1 MLRDTKLIDDEI
13 DDGVNYYE
21 QSSRK
26 EPARKYMRA
35 PIIAGEVFILVGLL
49 VIMFVFYQLVFTN
62 IVTARDQ
69 ANEVAS
75 IRNTWSQERS
85 DGEGSSIATGTM
97 GIITSSKLGGEY
109 PLFKGTDQET
119 LAKGPGVYTSSA
131 RFGSKGNVGIAAHR
145 DGWNAPFSNV
155 DTLNTCDDLRIE
167 DRSSIY
173 TYTVISRAGDSGART
188 EQNKSCLGDDL
199 ARSLDSDQYK
209 DLSGQSIVDPSQ
221 GRVVWQVPG
230 KSDSPDD
237 ASLALLTLTSCHP
250 HWSNGQRIIVHA
262 VLTEVKAK
270 YTG

>member
-1 MLRDTKLIDDEI
+1 MLQDVKLIDDDV

-35 PIIAGEVFILVGLL
+35 PVIAGEVFVLVGLL

-62 IVTARDQ
+62 VVAARDQ
-69 ANEVAS
+69 ASEVAG
-75 IRNTWSQERS
+75 IRDTWSQESS
-85 DGEGSSIATGTM
+85 DDEGSPIATGTM

-109 PLFKGTDQET
+109 PLLKGTEQST
-119 LAKGPGVYTSSA
+119 LAKGPGVYEDSA

-155 DTLNTCDDLRIE
+155 DTLNVCDNLRIE

-173 TYTVISRAGDSGART
+173 TYTVISHADDPDART
-188 EQNKSCLGDDL
+188 KQNKNCLGDDI
-199 ARSLDSDQYK
+199 AQVLDSEQYK
-209 DLSGQSIVDPSQ
+209 DLSGQSIVDPSY

-237 ASLALLTLTSCHP
+237 ASLPLLTLTSCHP
-250 HWSNGQRIIVHA
+250 HWSNEQRIIVHA
-262 VLTEVKAK
+262 VLTEIKAK
-270 YTG
+270 YTK